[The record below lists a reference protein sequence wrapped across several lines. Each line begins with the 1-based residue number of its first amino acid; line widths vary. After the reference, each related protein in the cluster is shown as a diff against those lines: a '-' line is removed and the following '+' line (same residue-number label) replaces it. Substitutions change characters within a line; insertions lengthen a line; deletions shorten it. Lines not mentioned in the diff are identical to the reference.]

1 MTMDIRLARIDSRL
15 LHGQVATVWT
25 KSVSPNRILV
35 VSDEVARD
43 ALRKILI
50 VQAAPPG
57 VKANVITVDKMIEI
71 YHDSLFDNV
80 KPLILTDTPQ
90 NMARL
95 VAGGLDFSQT
105 GVDIGSLAFS
115 TGMVMVTNAVA
126 VGQAEADALYALAAA
141 GLKVYAQ
148 KVPTDKQ
155 VDLIPLLAKNGFAAP
170 GQPETEL
177 K

>member
-15 LHGQVATVWT
+15 LHGQVATVWN

-57 VKANVITVDKMIEI
+57 VKANVITVYKMIEI

-155 VDLIPLLAKNGFAAP
+155 VDLMPLLAKNGFAAP

>member
-25 KSVSPNRILV
+25 KTVSPNRILV
-35 VSDEVARD
+35 VSDEVAQD

-71 YHDSLFDNV
+71 YQDSLFDEV

-95 VAGGLDFSQT
+95 VAGGLDFSKT
-105 GVDIGSLAFS
+105 GIDIGSLAFS
-115 TGMVMVTNAVA
+115 AGMVMVTNAIA
-126 VGQAEADALYALAAA
+126 IGQAEARALYALQAA
-141 GLKVYAQ
+141 GLKVFAQ
-148 KVPTDKQ
+148 KVPTDKR
-155 VDLIPLLAKNGFAAP
+155 VDVMPLLAKNGFMARD
-170 GQPETEL
+170 
-177 K
+177 KY

>member
-25 KSVSPNRILV
+25 KTVSPNRILV
-35 VSDEVARD
+35 VSDEVAQD

-71 YHDSLFDNV
+71 YQDSLFDEV

-95 VAGGLDFSQT
+95 VAG
-105 GVDIGSLAFS
+105 
-115 TGMVMVTNAVA
+115 
-126 VGQAEADALYALAAA
+126 
-141 GLKVYAQ
+141 
-148 KVPTDKQ
+148 
-155 VDLIPLLAKNGFAAP
+155 DLILAKRA
-170 GQPETEL
+170 L
-177 K
+177 ILVV

>member
-1 MTMDIRLARIDSRL
+1 MTMEIRLARIDSRL

-35 VSDEVARD
+35 ISDEVAQD

-57 VKANVITVDKMIEI
+57 VRANVITVDKMIEI
-71 YHDSLFDNV
+71 YQDPLFDGV

-115 TGMVMVTNAVA
+115 TGMVMVTNAIA
-126 VGQAEADALYALAAA
+126 IGQDEARALYALQAA
-141 GLKVYAQ
+141 GLKVFAQ

-155 VDLIPLLAKNGFAAP
+155 VDVMPLLAKNGFMAP
-170 GQPETEL
+170 D
-177 K
+177 KH

>member
-1 MTMDIRLARIDSRL
+1 MTMEIRLARIDSRL

-35 VSDEVARD
+35 VSDEVAQD

-57 VKANVITVDKMIEI
+57 VRANVITVDKMIEI
-71 YHDSLFDNV
+71 YQDPLFDGV

-95 VAGGLDFSQT
+95 VDGGLDFSQT

-115 TGMVMVTNAVA
+115 TGMVMVTNAIA
-126 VGQAEADALYALAAA
+126 IGRDEARALYALQAA
-141 GLKVYAQ
+141 GLKVFAQ

-155 VDLIPLLAKNGFAAP
+155 VDVMPLLAKNGFMAP
-170 GQPETEL
+170 D
-177 K
+177 KH

>member
-35 VSDEVARD
+35 VSDEVAQD

-105 GVDIGSLAFS
+105 GIDIGSLAFS

-126 VGQAEADALYALAAA
+126 VGQAEANALYALSAA

-155 VDLIPLLAKNGFAAP
+155 VDLMPLLAKNGFAAP
-170 GQPETEL
+170 EHPETES

>member
-1 MTMDIRLARIDSRL
+1 MTMEIRLARIDSRL

-35 VSDEVARD
+35 VSDEVAQD

-57 VKANVITVDKMIEI
+57 VRANVITVDKMIEI
-71 YHDSLFDNV
+71 YQDPLFDGV

-115 TGMVMVTNAVA
+115 TGMVMVTNAIA
-126 VGQAEADALYALAAA
+126 IGQDEARALYALQAA
-141 GLKVYAQ
+141 GLKVFAQ

-155 VDLIPLLAKNGFAAP
+155 VDVMPLLAKNGFMAP
-170 GQPETEL
+170 D
-177 K
+177 KH

>member
-105 GVDIGSLAFS
+105 GIDIGSLAFS

-155 VDLIPLLAKNGFAAP
+155 VDLMPLLAKNGFAAP

>member
-155 VDLIPLLAKNGFAAP
+155 VDLMPLLAKNGFAAP

>member
-25 KSVSPNRILV
+25 KTVSPNRILV
-35 VSDEVARD
+35 VSDEVAQD

-71 YHDSLFDNV
+71 YQDSLFDEV

-95 VAGGLDFSQT
+95 VAGGLDFSKT
-105 GVDIGSLAFS
+105 GIDIGSSSFFSGHGDGHQCYCNRSSRS
-115 TGMVMVTNAVA
+115 TGIICVTSSGIKGVC
-126 VGQAEADALYALAAA
+126 AESPD
-141 GLKVYAQ
+141 G
-148 KVPTDKQ
+148 
-155 VDLIPLLAKNGFAAP
+155 
-170 GQPETEL
+170 
-177 K
+177 

>member
-126 VGQAEADALYALAAA
+126 VGQAEADALYVLAAA

-155 VDLIPLLAKNGFAAP
+155 VDLMPLLAKNGFAAP

>member
-1 MTMDIRLARIDSRL
+1 MTMEIRLARIDSRL

-35 VSDEVARD
+35 VSDEVAQD

-50 VQAAPPG
+50 VQAALPG
-57 VKANVITVDKMIEI
+57 VRANVITVDKMIEI
-71 YHDSLFDNV
+71 YQDPLFDGV

-115 TGMVMVTNAVA
+115 TGMVMVTNAIA
-126 VGQAEADALYALAAA
+126 IGQDEARALYALQAA
-141 GLKVYAQ
+141 GLKVFAQ

-155 VDLIPLLAKNGFAAP
+155 VDVMPLLAKNGFMAP
-170 GQPETEL
+170 D
-177 K
+177 KH

>member
-1 MTMDIRLARIDSRL
+1 
-15 LHGQVATVWT
+15 
-25 KSVSPNRILV
+25 

-155 VDLIPLLAKNGFAAP
+155 VDLMPLLAKNGFAAP

>member
-126 VGQAEADALYALAAA
+126 VGQAEADALYALAVA

-155 VDLIPLLAKNGFAAP
+155 VDLMPLLAKNGFAAP

>member
-105 GVDIGSLAFS
+105 GIDIGSLAFS

-126 VGQAEADALYALAAA
+126 VGQAEADALYALAAV

-155 VDLIPLLAKNGFAAP
+155 VDLMPLLAKNGFAAP
-170 GQPETEL
+170 GHPETEL

>member
-1 MTMDIRLARIDSRL
+1 
-15 LHGQVATVWT
+15 
-25 KSVSPNRILV
+25 
-35 VSDEVARD
+35 
-43 ALRKILI
+43 
-50 VQAAPPG
+50 
-57 VKANVITVDKMIEI
+57 MIEI

-155 VDLIPLLAKNGFAAP
+155 VDLMPLLAKNGFAAP

>member
-43 ALRKILI
+43 VLRKILI

-155 VDLIPLLAKNGFAAP
+155 VGLMPLLAKNGFAAP